1 MSESFAPEQSVSAK
15 PTHTKTQHR
24 PADRVGA
31 SLPPRMESAAL
42 EEPSSAMSSKPT
54 HSKTQHRPADRVGA
68 SLPPRV
74 SGEALGEVE
83 VAVSECRGAEAL
95 SLVLRWWGEGDAPQA
110 GVVFEA
116 SRKNPRR
123 GENSC
128 LFPVR
133 VDEHGI
139 GRYLRDARLL
149 RFDVVAH
156 GRVVGALKVPLTKAP
171 LGRVPGDGELGL
183 VDARF
188 SAVSN
193 PPKTTSHSA
202 APRKVLGSAR
212 VRLVV
217 RMRSKSRVRSAL
229 KPRGALVGSF
239 DGPAAA
245 AAGPPRETAARKA
258 PALAST
264 IPKVGLK
271 SKFYKDPEATG
282 VALPVGT
289 AGTLGAA
296 KRRKKPPLA
305 ATYRQQK
312 PTANPWG
319 PVSDDD
325 EEPDAAAATAEVAP
339 PVDEVERFV
348 ESDMTAPPPREA
360 VEDDAQWTVEDDAAE
375 AREEAVLEGLLR
387 RGEALREQI
396 ARAEYSTP
404 SRGDDAVTAFV
415 DAELDAATRPPPT
428 KPPPPESESE
438 LSDDEDRDE
447 GRAFATA
454 PATRATGGM
463 VALQRRA
470 ASLASELDDTA
481 LLAHADDDIVEQLL
495 QDPDLNPREARAA
508 DEAPA
513 PAAPPPPARREPE
526 APVAAA
532 AAAPAP
538 PDPRA
543 LRCLLRVR
551 GLRLDRGTAATCG
564 RARVAHRWSL
574 PNAPERPPRRDGKFG
589 SRPADGA
596 RGAYALGPY
605 DCAAPFAVDDAFRV
619 GRAVQVVEVWAE
631 APDGASERLIGLAK
645 LRGDALAAAL
655 DRERRRVVRAQRL
668 FDVAAGADARLDE
681 WLLDG
686 GRAVV
691 ADFAAA
697 LVDPLSQLRRGAV
710 DATLALG
717 TPSQLAALE
726 DARAFDK
733 AAKIQ
738 SLLRARAARRRPA
751 PPPPPPPPAPAAP
764 AGAPLA
770 AFVDALDD
778 AGLLDDDVSALSNY
792 DGAADDG
799 AAYEDPAD
807 VAVGAAAVRHVLE
820 IAAVGPC
827 RLPGARGGATVSYA
841 VLGGEPASL
850 WWDGDSPQL
859 NSRGR
864 HDFET
869 TAPAAAPAA
878 AAALLRGRGGVAF
891 TVAPDGGGAAFEA
904 LLAVRDVKR
913 LVAAAAARE
922 VVRIPLA
929 DASGLRGGDLALAVA
944 YRREPAG
951 VLRTRARRAAP
962 PAERLAVR
970 IGELRGLGGVLRA
983 WRAQGAGSGTFP
995 LAERPERGVSFVAEV
1010 EAVLVFGDGGAL
1022 EFRSQPFSF
1031 VAEDRRDDAPGD
1043 LVDEV
1048 VALRAGR
1055 HPVRLDVVLRLL
1067 DVRVGDAGT
1076 AAVDGPLGVPLA
1088 RCSAPLAVDERDV
1101 GGWLA
1106 LKPDVE
1112 DAAGDDVFSVTN
1124 GAVHVTCALASA
1136 AAVPPP
1142 RRPETR
1148 DAATAVAESLELP
1161 PAGDARPL
1169 LRAAAAAP
1177 PPAPP
1182 RSAVAAA
1189 PRSGVAVLTVVVEAA
1204 ERLSVPPFRPETPT
1218 EDWRWSVSWRSLDGR
1233 HAGDTAPAAGA
1244 LRPDGLFAVEWAA
1257 EFAAELPVA
1266 ALRDGALAFDVLVR
1280 AKHAPNAA
1288 KLGSVTVD
1296 LGLLACGMT
1305 RLDGSYQL
1313 SDDFRRDR
1321 GALRLKIGAAVG
1333 APEIA
1338 GARFVAAPR
1347 AAPVVAA
1354 ARPDPPRLAPPG
1366 PCVAEVEDAVVFVP
1380 APEGPESPGRRREG
1394 FRADHLEARARAL
1407 DAGGVSLADLAGVV
1421 AGLDAV
1427 GEHLRRLGGDAP
1439 PAAPRGPPPP
1449 IVSLADLA
1457 PPPPRRPPFS
1467 PVGAR
1472 GGAAVEVVAAG
1483 SAAADAEDAA
1493 ATAWAAASDAAR
1505 AAADAAASAAARDAA
1520 AELRRDAE
1528 RLADELRR
1536 DRDRAAE
1543 RLAAER
1549 AASAAAQAAAAREA
1563 RALVEAERAALRRE
1577 LDEAR
1582 AAAAARDADRDRAA
1596 AAAAADAAARH
1607 LGALAADAAEHAA
1620 AAAAADR
1627 DRALREAEDAA
1638 LKAAAEL
1645 RAAAAAVP
1653 EPAGRPSDA
1662 AEGLPS
1668 GLPSLA
1674 ARPAATGLRAS
1685 TSSSDAVSTSDAS
1698 GRTAPRRAAFAT
1710 AETERI
1716 ARIMRGGWAAPG

>member
-1 MSESFAPEQSVSAK
+1 MASK
-15 PTHTKTQHR
+15 PTHT
-24 PADRVGA
+24 
-31 SLPPRMESAAL
+31 
-42 EEPSSAMSSKPT
+42 
-54 HSKTQHRPADRVGA
+54 KTQHRPADRVGA

-133 VDEHGI
+133 VDEHGL

-156 GRVVGALKVPLTKAP
+156 GRVVGALKVPHGAP
-171 LGRVPGDGELGL
+171 GPR
-183 VDARF
+183 AR
-188 SAVSN
+188 
-193 PPKTTSHSA
+193 
-202 APRKVLGSAR
+202 LAR

-245 AAGPPRETAARKA
+245 AAGPPRETAARKPA
-258 PALAST
+258 ALAST

-305 ATYRQQK
+305 ATYRQPK

-319 PVSDDD
+319 PGSDDD
-325 EEPDAAAATAEVAP
+325 DEPDAAAATAEVAP

-348 ESDMTAPPPREA
+348 EGDMTAPPPREA
-360 VEDDAQWTVEDDAAE
+360 VEDDARWTVEDDAAE
-375 AREEAVLEGLLR
+375 EREEAVLEGLLR

-463 VALQRRA
+463 APSPPRRRA
-470 ASLASELDDTA
+470 G
-481 LLAHADDDIVEQLL
+481 
-495 QDPDLNPREARAA
+495 
-508 DEAPA
+508 
-513 PAAPPPPARREPE
+513 AAP
-526 APVAAA
+526 
-532 AAAPAP
+532 
-538 PDPRA
+538 
-543 LRCLLRVR
+543 LRCLLRP

-574 PNAPERPPRRDGKFG
+574 PNAPERRRATA
-589 SRPADGA
+589 SSVAPADGA

-631 APDGASERLIGLAK
+631 APDGAAERLIGLAK
-645 LRGDALAAAL
+645 LRGEELAAAL

-686 GRAVV
+686 GRGRRGLYRGVGRPAV
-691 ADFAAA
+691 AAA
-697 LVDPLSQLRRGAV
+697 RGAV

-738 SLLRARAARRRPA
+738 SLLRALAPARRAAAAAGAAR
-751 PPPPPPPPAPAAP
+751 APAARP
-764 AGAPLA
+764 
-770 AFVDALDD
+770 
-778 AGLLDDDVSALSNY
+778 SRR
-792 DGAADDG
+792 
-799 AAYEDPAD
+799 PAD
-807 VAVGAAAVRHVLE
+807 VAFGAAAVRHVLE
-820 IAAVGPC
+820 VAAVGPC

-859 NSRGR
+859 NSRSR
-864 HDFET
+864 HD
-869 TAPAAAPAA
+869 
-878 AAALLRGRGGVAF
+878 RD
-891 TVAPDGGGAAFEA
+891 DG
-904 LLAVRDVKR
+904 
-913 LVAAAAARE
+913 
-922 VVRIPLA
+922 
-929 DASGLRGGDLALAVA
+929 AS
-944 YRREPAG
+944 
-951 VLRTRARRAAP
+951 
-962 PAERLAVR
+962 
-970 IGELRGLGGVLRA
+970 
-983 WRAQGAGSGTFP
+983 SGTFP

-1022 EFRSQPFSF
+1022 EFRSQPFRGRGG
-1031 VAEDRRDDAPGD
+1031 ARDGRRRVPG
-1043 LVDEV
+1043 
-1048 VALRAGR
+1048 A
-1055 HPVRLDVVLRLL
+1055 
-1067 DVRVGDAGT
+1067 
-1076 AAVDGPLGVPLA
+1076 
-1088 RCSAPLAVDERDV
+1088 
-1101 GGWLA
+1101 
-1106 LKPDVE
+1106 
-1112 DAAGDDVFSVTN
+1112 AAG
-1124 GAVHVTCALASA
+1124 GRRA
-1136 AAVPPP
+1136 A
-1142 RRPETR
+1142 
-1148 DAATAVAESLELP
+1148 
-1161 PAGDARPL
+1161 L

-1182 RSAVAAA
+1182 RSVAAA
-1189 PRSGVAVLTVVVEAA
+1189 PLEDWRLTVVVGA
-1204 ERLSVPPFRPETPT
+1204 ELSVPPFRPETPT

-1244 LRPDGLFAVEWAA
+1244 LRPDGLFAVAWAA

-1321 GALRLKIGAAVG
+1321 GALRLKIGAAAG

-1354 ARPDPPRLAPPG
+1354 ARPDPPRLAAP
-1366 PCVAEVEDAVVFVP
+1366 VP
-1380 APEGPESPGRRREG
+1380 ASPGRG
-1394 FRADHLEARARAL
+1394 
-1407 DAGGVSLADLAGVV
+1407 
-1421 AGLDAV
+1421 
-1427 GEHLRRLGGDAP
+1427 
-1439 PAAPRGPPPP
+1439 
-1449 IVSLADLA
+1449 
-1457 PPPPRRPPFS
+1457 
-1467 PVGAR
+1467 GAR
-1472 GGAAVEVVAAG
+1472 GG
-1483 SAAADAEDAA
+1483 
-1493 ATAWAAASDAAR
+1493 
-1505 AAADAAASAAARDAA
+1505 
-1520 AELRRDAE
+1520 
-1528 RLADELRR
+1528 
-1536 DRDRAAE
+1536 
-1543 RLAAER
+1543 
-1549 AASAAAQAAAAREA
+1549 
-1563 RALVEAERAALRRE
+1563 
-1577 LDEAR
+1577 
-1582 AAAAARDADRDRAA
+1582 
-1596 AAAAADAAARH
+1596 
-1607 LGALAADAAEHAA
+1607 
-1620 AAAAADR
+1620 
-1627 DRALREAEDAA
+1627 
-1638 LKAAAEL
+1638 
-1645 RAAAAAVP
+1645 AAVP

-1662 AEGLPS
+1662 AGPPS